1 MTPALKILIIVLFV
15 GFACQ
20 PDAHYADVQQWK
32 NEITETEKAFAEM
45 VRSEGI
51 EKAFLNYADDN
62 AVLERNDVLI
72 KGKRSIAQSFKDLP
86 SSSTKV
92 SLTWK
97 PDFVDVSNAG
107 DLGYTYGKYKYTS
120 IDSLGKKHEAEG
132 IFHTVWKRQPDGKW
146 KYVWD

>member
-1 MTPALKILIIVLFV
+1 
-15 GFACQ
+15 
-20 PDAHYADVQQWK
+20 
-32 NEITETEKAFAEM
+32 M